1 MQALSFRQAGR
12 VPTKATKATKGTGT
26 QRAGGS
32 GYRKSESEALWLPG
46 ISRPDWLDGSMP
58 GDRGFDPLG
67 LSKPDDYV
75 QIGIF
80 FFGIDEQDQ
89 NMAQN
94 VKGAVEGFLQP
105 DRTTITTN
113 KFAPYEEVFGLQ
125 RFKENE
131 LIHGR
136 WCMLARLGCVVAE
149 ASTGVSW
156 VDAGKVELDG
166 ASFIGLTLPFD
177 LTQLVIIETLLVST
191 IEFYRNDELDPEL
204 RLYPG
209 GPFDPLGLTD
219 KSEEQTFRL
228 KTAEIKHGRLAMALA
243 IGEGAVSSLAKFA
256 NSL

>member
-12 VPTKATKATKGTGT
+12 VATKATKATKGTGT

-75 QIGIF
+75 QIGI
-80 FFGIDEQDQ
+80 DEQDQ

-125 RFKENE
+125 RFRENE

-136 WCMLARLGCVVAE
+136 WCMLACLGCVVAE

-166 ASFIGLTLPFD
+166 ASYIGLTLPFD
-177 LTQLVIIETLLVST
+177 LTQLVIIETLLVGT

-228 KTAEIKHGRLAMALA
+228 KTAEIKHGRLAMVAFL
-243 IGEGAVSSLAKFA
+243 
-256 NSL
+256 